1 MVATYLLLLAMGVD
15 KLHCALR
22 ALAWPCGLL
31 RGLMALAGFFRALLD
46 GDGLLLWLL
55 PWLLSHVVSRPP
67 SITGAHHTSL
77 LLGRHKSQSLNYLQL
92 RPPFDACGIRAA
104 TVFCLC
110 RATCITGRRE
120 ACGRGRHA
128 AVGGECWLGILRG
141 KGKQKGRNRLFYGS
155 HGAGLPVLIVKWAY
169 GDGPGRA
176 YQGCQGD
183 KNRPAFLRQP
193 DRHGKIA
200 GLISDC

>member
-120 ACGRGRHA
+120 ACGHGMHA
-128 AVGGECWLGILRG
+128 AVGGMRPWEV
-141 KGKQKGRNRLFYGS
+141 S
-155 HGAGLPVLIVKWAY
+155 AGLGSCGERANKRAETGSFTAVM
-169 GDGPGRA
+169 GRA
-176 YQGCQGD
+176 C
-183 KNRPAFLRQP
+183 R
-193 DRHGKIA
+193 
-200 GLISDC
+200 C